1 MTTKRNTGDRTPTSS
16 LRARLEARNSDL
28 SSVAS
33 LRARL
38 EAHGAGGAKA
48 AKNRNPQQSASEK
61 ALQHFPHHYRRV
73 MWGLEESG
81 LLAKCRIDYVDSE
94 LRRLDF
100 AWPEKSIG
108 LRATPWP
115 RAGASNR
122 DIPDFVYSDA
132 VLRERNWL
140 VFYIDPYS
148 PTFQDQLDRVISAV
162 KRVSAP
168 RKASR

>member
-1 MTTKRNTGDRTPTSS
+1 MTTKRNDGDPTPISS
-16 LRARLEARNSDL
+16 LRAHLEARGSD

-38 EAHGAGGAKA
+38 EAPGAGGVKA
-48 AKNRNPQQSASEK
+48 AKNRDVQQSAAEK

-73 MWGLEESG
+73 MWGLEERG

-100 AWPEKSIG
+100 AWPEKRIG

-115 RAGASNR
+115 RAAGNNR
-122 DIPDFVYSDA
+122 DIPDFVYNDA
-132 VLRERNWL
+132 ALRERNWFI
-140 VFYIDPYS
+140 FYIDPYC
-148 PTFQDQLDRVISAV
+148 PTFKDQLDRVISVV
-162 KRVSAP
+162 KRVGAP
-168 RKASR
+168 RKAGG